1 MSDDD
6 LVEHPSHYTSSS
18 IECVDAIAASMGES
32 QFTGGFLRG
41 QVLKYLW
48 RFELKQNR
56 LQDLEKAAWYLNRM
70 IALEAKEVEGARED
84 EGICH
89 CGTPMMRLYSLHLY
103 RCPSC
108 AREFNIAGGV
118 EIHHQR

>member
-1 MSDDD
+1 MNDKM
-6 LVEHPSHYTSSS
+6 VEHPSHYTASS
-18 IECVDAIAASMGES
+18 IECVDAIAASMEAA
-32 QFTGGFLRG
+32 QFTGFLKG

-70 IALEAKEVEGARED
+70 IALEAKIVDGARED

-108 AREFNIAGGV
+108 AREFNIAGGA
-118 EIHHQR
+118 EIRHQR